1 MAGAGATRGCRSG
14 ACKARAAVS
23 TCAASC
29 STIDNYKYGTLT
41 TGAFQREE
49 AVGGFRERH
58 IPRKGSSSLKAGV
71 APTEGAAENAS
82 KPPPP
87 S

>member
-41 TGAFQREE
+41 TGAFHLRRR
-49 AVGGFRERH
+49 GGGRL
-58 IPRKGSSSLKAGV
+58 S
-71 APTEGAAENAS
+71 
-82 KPPPP
+82 
-87 S
+87 